1 MFRPARMINSS
12 MCERAAR
19 HSAPIP
25 TVGTVC
31 MPRFLRLAV
40 VTLVLVLAGA
50 AGYWAWVNPESTTLD
65 AATRNGVPGQFIALS
80 HGTTHYETG
89 GPDTGRVVVFVHGFS
104 VPAYI
109 WDSTFRA
116 LGAAG
121 FRTIRYD
128 LYGRGWSDRPDAAY
142 DGALYDAQLN
152 ELLDSLRIA
161 GPVDLMGLSFG
172 GFVTA
177 HYVAGHRARVR
188 TLTLVDPASGGGSLP
203 ALLKV
208 PFVGAYIWQVSQ
220 VPGMADNQASDFLHP
235 ERFPNWAELYRP
247 QMRYRGFGR
256 ALLRSAETNSRTD
269 FAALYA
275 RVAETGVPV
284 LLVWGRQDQTVK
296 FELSDVVRRNIPAVE
311 FFPVDSAGHLPHME
325 QAPLVNARLL
335 AFLAAHPG
343 VR

>member
-1 MFRPARMINSS
+1 MINRS

-40 VTLVLVLAGA
+40 VTLVLVFAGA

-177 HYVAGHRARVR
+177 HYVAGHRERVR
-188 TLTLVDPASGGGSLP
+188 TLTLVDPVSGGGSLP

-269 FAALYA
+269 FDTLYA
-275 RVAETGVPV
+275 RVAQTGVPV
-284 LLVWGRQDQTVK
+284 LLVWGKQDQTVK